1 MQESSLGVSAT
12 PLRFVDACII
22 TSVDNTSLL
31 LTHALRSSTNRG
43 KLLVS
48 DLIAVN
54 LDLR

>member
-48 DLIAVN
+48 DLTAVN